1 MMALFPESYMTVD
14 LARFR
19 KSISQLE
26 KQVKELRR
34 IAEDA
39 TANGTVA
46 DANAVITRVLGLGI
60 LCPRPDRVAAYL
72 WIYHDVHD
80 IVIGFADALICEFRG
95 ERAEIELDLYGDP
108 EIDDEYLTFLVHV
121 PEYSEVF
128 DWRDYLNLARS
139 LGGGAIGASVTLVVG
154 DAAHRS
160 AVSRA
165 YYAAFGHARSY
176 AIRHLAFIPTNT
188 PRDHGRLRTHL
199 QSRGM
204 PAVSRRLDRLRRSRN
219 LCDYEDAAPNLPGMV
234 QRALG
239 DAAFIISQM

>member
-121 PEYSEVF
+121 PEYSDDF
-128 DWRDYLNLARS
+128 
-139 LGGGAIGASVTLVVG
+139 
-154 DAAHRS
+154 
-160 AVSRA
+160 
-165 YYAAFGHARSY
+165 
-176 AIRHLAFIPTNT
+176 
-188 PRDHGRLRTHL
+188 
-199 QSRGM
+199 M
-204 PAVSRRLDRLRRSRN
+204 CRLDKVSARFDDQLSKASGWVLVTTDFR
-219 LCDYEDAAPNLPGMV
+219 PVG
-234 QRALG
+234 
-239 DAAFIISQM
+239 